1 LQNPTSTLKP
11 GAKKRSKSQRQSHG
25 RDELQ
30 KRRLQEGSDVTVMP
44 PSPVRDGPGFH
55 PRKIA
60 LGMRRPQQGKR
71 HPWASPSPSLSLRAH
86 STASSRN
93 PRDTTSCLHHHRCPV
108 VPHNDEEYGACRHQ
122 HHPTLAQATRQTRGG
137 PAAVIPTDCA
147 SLSAHQRLVCSWGI
161 RLVGCGRMD
170 LEITFRILLHVE
182 LRLDLCFVCFT
193 SKLDGCSMLHMAEAL
208 VGA

>member
-1 LQNPTSTLKP
+1 
-11 GAKKRSKSQRQSHG
+11 
-25 RDELQ
+25 
-30 KRRLQEGSDVTVMP
+30 VTP

-161 RLVGCGRMD
+161 RLVGCGRRD

-182 LRLDLCFVCFT
+182 LRLDLCFCMFHVKVRWLLYVAHGGSLGWCPRSSGSEFGPMRDNHVFV
-193 SKLDGCSMLHMAEAL
+193 SRHIPYHLF
-208 VGA
+208 